1 MDAHHIYEC
10 TSVPPVDEVVLTI
23 NGKAHLIKSPDQII
37 SVKATLNG
45 SPDDTDI
52 LTRLVHLNE
61 EAPIPTY
68 PEEGIDTILAL
79 NREIQDILDDALR
92 TTMAKLQATHDVD
105 ASTFL
110 LDGATQDDMQAF
122 QEAIEDIQEGMWQE
136 THLMIVD
143 QDRRVRQQLLQNDD
157 LANEELQ
164 SSSTPPSSLVPSQT
178 TSPRQRHST
187 TPLLLRVDLLER
199 GLPYWDYAPNG
210 DFTSPDIFL
219 HILEHEPRRLRSALA
234 KQLGLKRA
242 EWLVVAH
249 RDIDD
254 PDYFSRLDELE
265 RECDMMKEDYGGE
278 REVLKEVAEVAK
290 GYLIELGMST
300 MGI

>member
-10 TSVPPVDEVVLTI
+10 TSVPPINGIVLTF

-37 SVKATLNG
+37 SDRATLNG
-45 SPDDTDI
+45 SLDDTDI
-52 LTRLVHLNE
+52 PTRRAHMDE
-61 EAPIPTY
+61 EVPIPTY
-68 PEEGIDTILAL
+68 PEESIDTILAL
-79 NREIQDILDDALR
+79 NREIQDLLDDALR
-92 TTMAKLQATHDVD
+92 TTMANLQATHDVD
-105 ASTFL
+105 ASTYL

-122 QEAIEDIQEGMWQE
+122 QEAIEEIQEAMWQE

-143 QDRRVRQQLLQNDD
+143 QDRRVRQQLLPNDD
-157 LANEELQ
+157 LAYEELQ
-164 SSSTPPSSLVPSQT
+164 SSSTPPSSPVPSQT
-178 TSPRQRHST
+178 TSSRQRHSM
-187 TPLLLRVDLLER
+187 TPLLLRVELLGR

-210 DFTSPDIFL
+210 DFTSPDIFP
-219 HILEHEPRRLRSALA
+219 HILEHEPRRLRSNLT

-290 GYLIELGMST
+290 AYLIELGMST